1 MGLHEAAHLARGDDV
16 ALVLQRLLQA
26 VFALHPVV
34 HWIARRIDLEREIAC
49 DDFVVEAT
57 GQPRPYA
64 ACLTRVVELTGGV
77 RPPLVAPPAEKRS
90 PLATRAEMLLDKN
103 RHSGTHLLE
112 VRRSSVSGS
121 VSPLVCAA
129 RS

>member
-49 DDFVVEAT
+49 DDFVIEAT

-64 ACLTRVVELTGGV
+64 ACLTRVVELIGGV
-77 RPPLVAPPAEKRS
+77 RASLVGAAATDERS
-90 PLATRAEMLLDKN
+90 HLATRVEMLLDKS
-103 RHSGTHLLE
+103 RRTGTHLLK
-112 VRRSSVSGS
+112 VRLAAVGIAMAA
-121 VSPLVCAA
+121 LVCIA
-129 RS
+129 

>member
-64 ACLTRVVELTGGV
+64 ACLTRVVELTGGG
-77 RPPLVAPPAEKRS
+77 RTSPGPAAAERAPPAASR
-90 PLATRAEMLLDKN
+90 RGMLL
-103 RHSGTHLLE
+103 E
-112 VRRSSVSGS
+112 
-121 VSPLVCAA
+121 
-129 RS
+129 

>member
-16 ALVLQRLLQA
+16 ALIFQRLLQA

-77 RPPLVAPPAEKRS
+77 RPPPVAPAPEAPS
-90 PLATRAEMLLDKN
+90 HPTTRVKKLHD
-103 RHSGTHLLE
+103 
-112 VRRSSVSGS
+112 
-121 VSPLVCAA
+121 
-129 RS
+129 